1 MDYILFIFASHKNQ
15 KSFVNIIAEDISS
28 LVGNSDVRFY
38 YGPQSAIITFSSKH
52 PIDCIHD
59 YFSMVLGDS
68 GIVYFVTPYE
78 HDKMSYWLD
87 PKIEKHLFDTDNISK
102 KFTNNVDDQ
111 IEAQK
116 LIFGE
121 PEENSEQLLDECEE
135 ECEISKL
142 KNTKRD
148 LTFDELFDKIA
159 DYGYTSL
166 TDNEK
171 ELLKKYVK

>member
-1 MDYILFIFASHKNQ
+1 MEYILFIFASHKNQ
-15 KSFVNIIAEDISS
+15 KSFINIIAEDISS

-38 YGPQSAIITFSSKH
+38 YGPQSAIITFNSKH

-87 PKIEKHLFDTDNISK
+87 PKIEKHLFNTDNISK
-102 KFTNNVDDQ
+102 KFSNNVEEQ
-111 IEAQK
+111 MEVQK
-116 LIFGE
+116 LMFGDD
-121 PEENSEQLLDECEE
+121 EENSDTVLDEDEE

-148 LTFDELFDKIA
+148 LTFNELFDKIA

-166 TDNEK
+166 TESEK
-171 ELLKKYVK
+171 GLLKQYVK